1 MYYIN
6 IHGRN
11 TPVLLPMLRTQPDWL
26 FRAMAACWLPSNTHT
41 HTHIQKKKQPMT
53 EKIIKSGGKKWVKRW
68 KKKCESPPHLLSGAR
83 EEVQGF
89 KPYLLALL
97 LFRSWS

>member
-6 IHGRN
+6 VHGRN

-41 HTHIQKKKQPMT
+41 QKKKKATDDRKDHKKRRKKVGKEM
-53 EKIIKSGGKKWVKRW
+53 EK
-68 KKKCESPPHLLSGAR
+68 
-83 EEVQGF
+83 EV
-89 KPYLLALL
+89 
-97 LFRSWS
+97 